1 MPYTYTPHAHH
12 HEQYEMK
19 HALNS
24 RTMQDVLR
32 RLYGVDSARGATA
45 MLRATGQALDFVNVG
60 TVTLAVR
67 VFRED
72 ASRFIVDFQYVRP
85 SIQPVTPFDAY
96 MRHAF
101 GVNSAGCLDG
111 SVAQGVYTKPR
122 TGMPEVS
129 A

>member
-1 MPYTYTPHAHH
+1 MSHTHH

-24 RTMQDVLR
+24 RTVQGVLK
-32 RLYGVDSARGATA
+32 RLYGADSARGATA
-45 MLRATGQALDFVNVG
+45 MLRKTGRALDFINIG
-60 TVTLAVR
+60 DVTLAVR

-85 SIQPVTPFDAY
+85 TRQPVAPFDAY

-101 GVNSAGCLDG
+101 GVNSSGFIDG

-122 TGMPEVS
+122 TGMPEVTR
-129 A
+129 

>member
-1 MPYTYTPHAHH
+1 MSHIHH

-19 HALNS
+19 HALDS
-24 RTMQDVLR
+24 RTMQGVLR
-32 RLYGVDSARGATA
+32 RLYGTGSARGATA
-45 MLRATGQALDFVNVG
+45 MLRATGHALDFVNVG

-72 ASRFIVDFQYVRP
+72 VSRFIVDFQYVRP
-85 SIQPVTPFDAY
+85 SHQPATPFDAY

-101 GVNSAGCLDG
+101 GVNSSGCLDD

-122 TGMPEVS
+122 TGVPEVTR
-129 A
+129 